1 MENNNN
7 SALNRYLQL
16 AVIVVAAGAIYP
28 LLYLR
33 QNFEVSILQ
42 SFGITLSQ
50 LSQCY
55 AMLGVIFVLTY
66 LPSGWLADRVSP
78 RLLLTSSLAAT
89 GLLGLWFASMPG
101 FDELQI
107 IFAGWGIATG
117 LTFWSAHI
125 KAVALLAQKHEQGRF
140 FGILDGGRG
149 LFEALLATIAVAW
162 FAYALEVPGGS
173 TKQALL
179 EVIYLYVAVLLLMA
193 PLVFFALAPHTANAE
208 ERVPGDTFYADLKQV
223 LRCPEIWLCA
233 TIIICG
239 YQLFWATY
247 SFSGYLQNILGLS
260 AVTVASITVAKLW
273 MRPIGA
279 AAAGFAGDFLDRQHV
294 LTVLILLAS
303 LSLAAMAFL
312 PSSAAAGLMLAVV
325 LLVGLLTYAVRGVY
339 WATLDSCNVPDRTK
353 GLAIGLISLLGYS
366 PDIYLP
372 LYNSALL
379 EAYPGRT
386 GYTIYFLSLA
396 STGLIGMVAAHQLGR
411 RVRRKAAQNHHN
423 TAATP
428 HNSDR
433 PSSAN

>member
-1 MENNNN
+1 LQAKNNG
-7 SALNRYLQL
+7 ALGRYLQL

-42 SFGITLSQ
+42 SFGISLSQ

-55 AMLGVIFVLTY
+55 SMLGVIFVLTY
-66 LPSGWLADRVSP
+66 LPSGWLADRIAP
-78 RLLLTSSLAAT
+78 RLLLTGSLAAT
-89 GLLGLWFASMPG
+89 GLLGLWFATMPG
-101 FDELQI
+101 FGELQL
-107 IFAGWGIATG
+107 IFAGWGLATG

-125 KAVALLAQKHEQGRF
+125 KAVALLAQKQEQGRF

-162 FAYALEVPGGS
+162 FAYALEAPGGS

-193 PLVFFALAPHTANAE
+193 PLVFFGLDHQTAVTVDGE
-208 ERVPGDTFYADLKQV
+208 ESDDSKTFYADLLVV

-279 AAAGFAGDFLDRQHV
+279 ATAGFAGDFLNRQHV
-294 LTVLILLAS
+294 LTVLIFLAS
-303 LSLAAMAFL
+303 LALTAMAFL

-339 WATLDSCNVPDRTK
+339 WATLESCDVPDRIK

-379 EAYPGRT
+379 EAYPGRS

-396 STGLIGMVAAHQLGR
+396 ATGLVGMVAAHQLGR
-411 RVRRKAAQNHHN
+411 RVRRAANKI
-423 TAATP
+423 
-428 HNSDR
+428 
-433 PSSAN
+433 SS